1 MMRDLIASLIAGL
14 GATGLLAGGCQSGAG
29 KPEPALLIQGDGPA
43 MEQLMA
49 ALEKDMGRRLIDLGP
64 SDPTLSP
71 VISVLPVPSGPL
83 NDRNPALPTVFRL
96 EFDGQTCSLFRE
108 ETGLRITL
116 DGVKCR
122 AAASH

>member
-1 MMRDLIASLIAGL
+1 MRRDLLVGL
-14 GATGLLAGGCQSGAG
+14 CAAGLLAVGCQSGTG
-29 KPEPALLIQGDGPA
+29 RPEPALLIQGDGA
-43 MEQLMA
+43 AIEKLMA
-49 ALEKDMGRRLIDLGP
+49 ALEKDMSRKPIDLGP

-116 DGVKCR
+116 AGVKCR
-122 AAASH
+122 AVSSR

>member
-1 MMRDLIASLIAGL
+1 MTRDLLAVLC
-14 GATGLLAGGCQSGAG
+14 ATGLLAGGCQSTAG
-29 KPEPALLIQGDGPA
+29 TPEPALLIQGDGPA

-49 ALEKDMGRRLIDLGP
+49 ALEKDLGRRVIDLGP

-83 NDRNPALPTVFRL
+83 NDRNTALPTVFRL
-96 EFDGQTCSLFRE
+96 EFDGQICSLFRE

-116 DGVKCR
+116 AGVQCR
-122 AAASH
+122 AAFSH

>member
-1 MMRDLIASLIAGL
+1 MMRNLIAGL
-14 GATGLLAGGCQSGAG
+14 CATSLLAGGCQSGVG
-29 KPEPALLIQGDGPA
+29 TPEPALLIQGDGLA
-43 MEQLMA
+43 MEKLVA
-49 ALEKDMGRRLIDLGP
+49 ALERDMGRRSIELGP

-96 EFDGQTCSLFRE
+96 ELDGQTCSLFRE

-116 DGVKCR
+116 DGVTCR
-122 AAASH
+122 AASSR